1 MDTKD
6 KDDITEKIEIPEW
19 LIWKE
24 EAPLPKSYWIK
35 CECGSSKTSHPNIHS
50 DWCPLYKDP
59 TGN

>member
-24 EAPLPKSYWIK
+24 EAPLPKSYWLK
-35 CECGSSKTSHPNIHS
+35 CECGADTAKTTHS
-50 DWCPLYKDP
+50 TWCPKYQP
-59 TGN
+59 Y